1 VPGAR
6 TEGRLGFLR
15 FERSD
20 LAGVAIVS
28 ILQDRQVSF
37 HIGYIYILS
46 IRWEEYAV
54 SFLLSFVDCGDRFPG
69 DTLIVEW
76 IDIESPISIAHSQN
90 VPIFLVQAQVAGT
103 VIEVNIL
110 MFLVGTV
117 LVEEYDR
124 SRYLPGIS
132 TCSTDIKKG
141 FAGMSGNY
149 TAREVEFY
157 LLGNLELQTFA
168 FGRCFD
174 NP

>member
-1 VPGAR
+1 VAGAR
-6 TEGRLGFLR
+6 SEGRLGFLR

-20 LAGVAIVS
+20 LSGITIVS
-28 ILQDRQVSF
+28 ILQNRQVSF

-54 SFLLSFVDCGDRFPG
+54 SFLLSFIDCGDGFPG
-69 DTLIVEW
+69 DALFVEG
-76 IDIESPISIAHSQN
+76 IDIKPPVSIAHSKDM
-90 VPIFLVQAQVAGT
+90 PIFLVQAQVTGT

>member
-1 VPGAR
+1 VAWTG

-20 LAGVAIVS
+20 LSGITIVS
-28 ILQDRQVSF
+28 ILQNRQVSF

-46 IRWEEYAV
+46 IWWEKHTV
-54 SFLLSFVDCGDRFPG
+54 SFLLSFIDCGYRFPG
-69 DTLIVEW
+69 GALIVEW
-76 IDIESPISIAHSQN
+76 IDIKPSVPVTHSKDMPIS
-90 VPIFLVQAQVAGT
+90 LVQAQVTGT

-117 LVEEYDR
+117 LVEEDDR
-124 SRYLPGIS
+124 SRYLPGLS